1 MTAPENQNNAA
12 DANAEAKS
20 PLLSPDLIETQIIKA
35 LDPTVTQPDAPKS
48 AQEAKQGHPPRRG
61 ILIFCPHRLVDT
73 VWQITP
79 KELKQQNIEGIIL
92 DLDNTIVKWRQ
103 EKMTGEVENWLK
115 SLQEENLRLC
125 ILSNSPIG
133 NRSERI
139 ATRLNCAFV
148 RHARKPARSG
158 FRRAM
163 SAMST
168 TIETTAIVGD
178 QMFTDILGGNRVGI
192 YTIMVKPINKSE
204 FPYTRFVSRPP
215 EKLLLKYFKKN
226 GGI

>member
-1 MTAPENQNNAA
+1 MTASENKTNSTD
-12 DANAEAKS
+12 DAVEAKS
-20 PLLSPDLIETQIIKA
+20 PPLSPELIETQIIKA
-35 LDPTVTQPDAPKS
+35 LDPNVTQPDAPKS
-48 AQEAKQGHPPRRG
+48 PEEAKLGHPPRRG

-79 KELKQQNIEGIIL
+79 QELKQQNIEGIIL

-103 EKMTGEVENWLK
+103 EKMTGEVETWLK
-115 SLQEENLRLC
+115 ALQEENLRLC

-139 ATRLNCAFV
+139 AARLNCAYV

-163 SAMST
+163 AAMST
-168 TIETTAIVGD
+168 TVETTAIVGD

-226 GGI
+226 SGL